1 MSLANLAPPHQLL
14 TEPNVGSLVWRC
26 CVQARAEIKSLSPH
40 NQNVIEPSRTSATTF
55 SRIRGI
61 ISSSQEHWLWG
72 RGINQRQSGGLN
84 SMKRLLLGISLV
96 VAGAAVISA
105 QTTNTR
111 AGAAADSQTSVEKK
125 AGKSICSPG
134 RIWLPNSRILSMHA
148 TRKWVTASC

>member
-1 MSLANLAPPHQLL
+1 
-14 TEPNVGSLVWRC
+14 
-26 CVQARAEIKSLSPH
+26 
-40 NQNVIEPSRTSATTF
+40 
-55 SRIRGI
+55 
-61 ISSSQEHWLWG
+61 
-72 RGINQRQSGGLN
+72 
-84 SMKRLLLGISLV
+84 MKRLLLGISLV